1 MLEHRKER
9 RFSIQRPAL
18 LKVRGESGW
27 LDVHGIAEN
36 VGETGLLFVGE
47 SEIPLGAE
55 VEVTIT
61 LPHQVRALASGK
73 VLRVERR
80 SGGKKIAVAVECS
93 YPFSESVGAVDSTPN
108 LTLTA
113 QSQVGGNVFI
123 LRCQGRIVRGHEAGA
138 FRTRALHLLEATSKI
153 VVDLKGVEHIDST
166 GIGILAGLL
175 TSAKR
180 QGADI
185 KLASPSQRAKDLLH
199 RTRLD
204 TVFKVYETDAEAVV
218 AFPGQG
224 TNSGRAG

>member
-1 MLEHRKER
+1 MEHRKEH
-9 RFSIQRPAL
+9 RFSSQRPAL
-18 LKVRGESGW
+18 LKVRGESGSC
-27 LDVHGIAEN
+27 DVHGIAEN
-36 VGETGLLFVGE
+36 VGENGVLFVGE

-55 VEVTIT
+55 VEATIT
-61 LPHQVRALASGK
+61 LPHEVRALASGR
-73 VLRVERR
+73 VVRVERR
-80 SGGKKIAVAVECS
+80 SGGKKTAVAVQCNH
-93 YPFSESVGAVDSTPN
+93 PFSESVGAVDSTPN

-138 FRTRALHLLEATSKI
+138 FRTRALHLLAAASKI

-166 GIGILAGLL
+166 GIGVLAGLL

-218 AFPGQG
+218 AFPAQG
-224 TNSGRAG
+224 MNSGGAG